1 MGIDYKSKLQPA
13 LNSYAD
19 DIQKSSME
27 KLEELISLQQQSKE
41 KAAKI
46 EEKRNN
52 VAELQS
58 CIDEVS
64 ASGLGLCT
72 MILISGFYTLSTYYV
87 L

>member
-1 MGIDYKSKLQPA
+1 
-13 LNSYAD
+13 
-19 DIQKSSME
+19 
-27 KLEELISLQQQSKE
+27 LISLQQQSKE

>member
-13 LNSYAD
+13 LDSYAD

-27 KLEELISLQQQSKE
+27 KSEELISLQQQSKE
-41 KAAKI
+41 NAAKI
-46 EEKRNN
+46 EGMRNH

-64 ASGLGLCT
+64 ASRLGLCA
-72 MILISGFYTLSTYYV
+72 MILISGYYTLSTYYV